1 MRTDPKWCRCPIL
14 PHNSPALLQHYSRR
28 SSLHKGYC
36 YCWHILASQGALKD
50 CLQCLLTPLISVIQE
65 NQENTWKFFITAR
78 VLSYINKRLWHI
90 SVMST
95 VTELQNGT
103 VETLRYLSS
112 LNELG
117 SSLEMELFLLFLRR
131 RNQSGK
137 SSSVSLFHLPLL
149 QLSPKLPSLLQCI
162 DLIST
167 EFVWLGFLLS
177 RKHRHILTLHLKPLT
192 EFLHKC
198 FTYRWQQINS

>member
-1 MRTDPKWCRCPIL
+1 
-14 PHNSPALLQHYSRR
+14 
-28 SSLHKGYC
+28 
-36 YCWHILASQGALKD
+36 
-50 CLQCLLTPLISVIQE
+50 
-65 NQENTWKFFITAR
+65 
-78 VLSYINKRLWHI
+78 
-90 SVMST
+90 MST

-137 SSSVSLFHLPLL
+137 YSPVSLFHLPLL

-167 EFVWLGFLLS
+167 EFV
-177 RKHRHILTLHLKPLT
+177 
-192 EFLHKC
+192 
-198 FTYRWQQINS
+198 